1 MFEHHYVLIAE
12 ELFHYLL
19 SPDDDVDIK
28 NLHHQLLIQHQM
40 IQMLTEH
47 HLLLELDR
55 LYPNQLRLSE
65 EEKKRYFEGESE
77 KLIYFKDMISY
88 C

>member
-1 MFEHHYVLIAE
+1 
-12 ELFHYLL
+12 L

-40 IQMLTEH
+40 IQMLNEH

-65 EEKKRYFEGESE
+65 EEKKNKRNFN
-77 KLIYFKDMISY
+77 K
-88 C
+88 

>member
-1 MFEHHYVLIAE
+1 
-12 ELFHYLL
+12 L

-40 IQMLTEH
+40 IQMLDEH

-55 LYPNQLRLSE
+55 LYPNQLRMSIE
-65 EEKKRYFEGESE
+65 TKKTS
-77 KLIYFKDMISY
+77 D
-88 C
+88 

>member
-1 MFEHHYVLIAE
+1 MFEHHLYDDVLN
-12 ELFHYLL
+12 HYLS

-40 IQMLTEH
+40 IQMLDEH

-55 LYPNQLRLSE
+55 LYPNQLRMS
-65 EEKKRYFEGESE
+65 
-77 KLIYFKDMISY
+77 I
-88 C
+88 